1 MKIAVVVTGGFHPS
15 GRDQV
20 VPSWLALFS
29 ALARTH
35 DIHAF
40 ALRHLPEAQTYR
52 LLGFTVH
59 DLGRPSAA
67 IGLTRWAQARALRR
81 ALSAH
86 GPFDLVHGLWGDPAG
101 QLAVRSARAFGI
113 PSLVTMDSGEFVS
126 IPAIEYGSQRTGRG
140 RKAIQEACGASR
152 IHVCSQFM
160 ANKAVAHGVQPAVI
174 PLTSVTSSRSAERAA
189 RVEPG
194 GRYFS
199 AAGES
204 REGEPLKLLQVA
216 SLSRV
221 KNQQMLIDALP
232 IIRLSIDA
240 RLDLVGEDT
249 LGGELQRRAADQGVG
264 EHVRFLGFAPQDR
277 LAAIFA
283 DADLYVQSSLH
294 EAAGVSVLEAAA
306 AGLPIAGTRAGYV
319 ADWASDRALAIDA
332 IDASSMAQA
341 ILALHADPSRARAMA
356 ARAQDWAL
364 EHHAAWAAD
373 RFAALYRELAGATP
387 STST

>member
-1 MKIAVVVTGGFHPS
+1 MKIAVVVTGGLHPS

-29 ALARTH
+29 ELATTH
-35 DIHAF
+35 EIHAF
-40 ALRHLPEAQTYR
+40 ALRHLHEAQSYK

-59 DLGRPSAA
+59 DLGRPAA
-67 IGLTRWAQARALRR
+67 AFGLTRWAQARALTR

-101 QLAVRSARAFGI
+101 QLAVRCARRFGI

-126 IPAIEYGSQRTGRG
+126 IPAIDYGSQRTARG
-140 RKAIQEACGASR
+140 RRVIQEACGASR
-152 IHVCSQFM
+152 IHVCTQFM
-160 ANKAVAHGVQPAVI
+160 ANKAAQYGIQPAVI
-174 PLTSVTSSRSAERAA
+174 PLTSVTSGARAERAA
-189 RVEPG
+189 RAEPG
-194 GRYFS
+194 GQHFRTELGGRHFS

-204 REGEPLKLLQVA
+204 LKLLQVA

-221 KNQQMLIDALP
+221 KNQRMLIDALAVV
-232 IIRLSIDA
+232 RQSIDA

-249 LGGELQRRAADQGVG
+249 LDGELQRHAIDKGVA
-264 EHVRFLGFAPQDR
+264 ESVRFHGFALQDR

-306 AGLPIAGTRAGYV
+306 AGLPIVGTRVGYI
-319 ADWASDRALAIDA
+319 ADWAADRALATDT

-356 ARAQDWAL
+356 ASAQAWAL
-364 EHHAAWAAD
+364 EHHASWATD
-373 RFAALYRELAGATP
+373 RFAALYREVAGR
-387 STST
+387 

>member
-1 MKIAVVVTGGFHPS
+1 MKAAVVVTGGLHPS

-29 ALARTH
+29 ELAKTH
-35 DIHAF
+35 EIHAF
-40 ALRHLPEAQTYR
+40 ALRHLHEPQTYK

-59 DLGRPSAA
+59 DLGWPAA
-67 IGLTRWAQARALRR
+67 AFGLTRWAQARALTR
-81 ALSAH
+81 AMLAH

-101 QLAVRSARAFGI
+101 QLAVRYARRFGI

-126 IPAIEYGSQRTGRG
+126 IPGIDYGSQRTARG

-152 IHVCSQFM
+152 IHVCTEFM
-160 ANKAVAHGVQPAVI
+160 AGLAAQHGVQPSVI
-174 PLTSVTSSRSAERAA
+174 PLTSVTSAA
-189 RVEPG
+189 VKCRPAG
-194 GRYFS
+194 GGGG
-199 AAGES
+199 AG
-204 REGEPLKLLQVA
+204 PLKLLQVA

-221 KNQQMLIDALP
+221 KNQRMLIDALA
-232 IIRLSIDA
+232 IVRASIDA

-249 LGGELQRRAADQGVG
+249 LGGELQRHAMEKGVAD
-264 EHVRFLGFAPQDR
+264 HVRFHGFAPQDR

-306 AGLPIAGTRAGYV
+306 SGLPIAGTRVGYV
-319 ADWASDRALAIDA
+319 ADWAADRALAIDT

-356 ARAQDWAL
+356 ARAQAWAL
-364 EHHAAWAAD
+364 DHHASWVAD
-373 RFAALYRELAGATP
+373 RFASLYREVAGR
-387 STST
+387 